1 MKLSYFGITLQEKET
16 VDWWSKFY
24 ASVGESEKCRPYLD
38 KGYDTLEVWILYKLY
53 DNIADIHIYLLFSW

>member
-1 MKLSYFGITLQEKET
+1 MIIYHHISITSIMTMKLYILLTLQEKET

-38 KGYDTLEVWILYKLY
+38 KGYDTLEV
-53 DNIADIHIYLLFSW
+53 SSV

>member
-1 MKLSYFGITLQEKET
+1 MIIYHHISITSIMTMKLSILLTLQEKET

-38 KGYDTLEVWILYKLY
+38 KGYDTLEV
-53 DNIADIHIYLLFSW
+53 SSV